1 MYILVVPLVTT
12 EETDTFLSF
21 GGMNSI
27 IVQV

>member
-1 MYILVVPLVTT
+1 MYILVVLLVTT
-12 EETDTFLSF
+12 KGTDTFLSF